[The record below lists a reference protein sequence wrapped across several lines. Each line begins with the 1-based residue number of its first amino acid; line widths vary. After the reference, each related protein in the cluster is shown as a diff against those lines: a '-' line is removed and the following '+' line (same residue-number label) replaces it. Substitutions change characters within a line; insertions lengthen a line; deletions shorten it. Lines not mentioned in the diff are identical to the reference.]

1 MPGHRPDRRVERTRR
16 QLLAT
21 LLHLIDKRAYAR
33 ITVRDITRRADVGR
47 STFYAHYRS
56 KEDLLF
62 RAFEGGLRALA
73 TRPAPIDSTRARHF
87 QFSLPLL
94 RHIGEQR
101 RFAMAMLVDDGSLL
115 VRRKMAEI
123 LTGVVEL
130 ELDRMSSTPAGSS
143 RRAGR
148 PDRATVALRDARAA
162 AIVGA
167 FLGLVQWWLGDGVRQ
182 TPEMVDALFQRVA
195 ASFR

>member
-1 MPGHRPDRRVERTRR
+1 MHGPRPDRRVARSRR
-16 QLLAT
+16 QLHAA
-21 LLHLIDKRAYAR
+21 LLQLIDRRPYTR

-73 TRPAPIDSTRARHF
+73 ARPAPRGAARPALF

-94 RHIGEQR
+94 RHIGERR
-101 RFAMAMLVDDGSLL
+101 RFATAMLADDGSPLL
-115 VRRKMAEI
+115 RRRLREI
-123 LTGVVEL
+123 LAGVVGVEI
-130 ELDRMSSTPAGSS
+130 DRMSAG
-143 RRAGR
+143 G
-148 PDRATVALRDARAA
+148 PRDARVA

-167 FLGLVQWWLGDGVRQ
+167 FLGLVEWWLRCGARQ
-182 TPEMVDALFQRVA
+182 TPEAVDAVFQRVA
-195 ASFR
+195 ASLRA